1 MARDR
6 LGALGSERALSVTA
20 GPGVGLVTCLFG
32 AWARAPQNERPGAR
46 RPPSQTALDSELGTP
61 HGPGGEI
68 LRVPAHTGGPGGPR
82 CPSHQYAPG
91 PVASRRC
98 GVLPGSMCVRRGCW
112 PGTAEP
118 GGCSAPEWRAAA
130 SGTRG
135 QPPPPRARCGSARA
149 RPGLSRRSAGEKPA
163 SSRGRTRAAPRG

>member
-46 RPPSQTALDSELGTP
+46 RPPPQSALDSELGTP

-98 GVLPGSMCVRRGCW
+98 GVLPGTEGACV
-112 PGTAEP
+112 
-118 GGCSAPEWRAAA
+118 
-130 SGTRG
+130 
-135 QPPPPRARCGSARA
+135 
-149 RPGLSRRSAGEKPA
+149 
-163 SSRGRTRAAPRG
+163 